1 MARCAMASVTWRLCS
16 RARAGCSRKRSSSR
30 SISCSSRTL
39 SGFSGISRHTHFS
52 NTPISGAS
60 TMTVA
65 RRNRVF
71 IRAIDTAVMVMVR
84 KSKCTMAL
92 TV

>member
-1 MARCAMASVTWRLCS
+1 M
-16 RARAGCSRKRSSSR
+16 
-30 SISCSSRTL
+30 L

-71 IRAIDTAVMVMVR
+71 IRAMDTVVMVMVM
-84 KSKCTMAL
+84 KSKWAMAL
-92 TV
+92 AI